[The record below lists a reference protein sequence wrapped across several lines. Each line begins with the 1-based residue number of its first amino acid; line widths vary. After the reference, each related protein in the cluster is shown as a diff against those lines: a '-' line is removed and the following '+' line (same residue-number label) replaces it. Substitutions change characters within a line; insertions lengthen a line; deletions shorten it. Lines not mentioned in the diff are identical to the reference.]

1 MFDGGLLH
9 IDVCMLCSNPC
20 VEKLMA
26 SKEQMQ
32 AEKEAAKAAAKAGN
46 IKGAAAASGSAA
58 AAAAAGSGSSVRVSR
73 IASDPHH
80 STFSL
85 LFHAGSYAALLCT
98 LFLADLSVG
107 DLLRTP
113 IGWQLLLCMLLF
125 GLWILNLMLT
135 CTARGE
141 VASVYRLRQA
151 LSATAS
157 VVSVACAGTL
167 ALYAAAALLG
177 PAASTATSAAVSSS
191 RGLLLELTLLV
202 VPSLLCAVELI
213 SFPHIKMVSQR
224 ENESAGH
231 FVAGR

>member
-1 MFDGGLLH
+1 MFDGVLLH

-32 AEKEAAKAAAKAGN
+32 AEKEAAKAAAKTGN
-46 IKGAAAASGSAA
+46 TKGAAAASGSA

-85 LFHAGSYAALLCT
+85 VFHAGSYAALLCT
-98 LFLADLSVG
+98 LFQADLSVG

-167 ALYAAAALLG
+167 TLYAAAALLG
-177 PAASTATSAAVSSS
+177 PAATTAAPAVTVSSS
-191 RGLLLELTLLV
+191 HGLLLELPLLIA
-202 VPSLLCAVELI
+202 PSLLCAVELI

-224 ENESAGH
+224 EQ
-231 FVAGR
+231 